1 MSLVPL
7 PLPRCN
13 MATASA
19 FHLFDLTASAKAA
32 DGLYETEVVQAQ
44 EAK

>member
-19 FHLFDLTASAKAA
+19 FHLFDLPAGAKAA
-32 DGLYETEVVQAQ
+32 DGLYETKVVEAQ
-44 EAK
+44 EAE

>member
-13 MATASA
+13 MAAASA
-19 FHLFDLTASAKAA
+19 FHLFDLPADPKAA
-32 DGLYETEVVQAQ
+32 DGLYEAEVVEAQ
-44 EAK
+44 EGK